1 MLSGKFI
8 PDPVFF
14 AGSKGQKGTGSRIR
28 VCNTGIMN
36 CFVLG
41 ITADTLLKQQY
52 GGLAASHLIG
62 PGSDILL
69 ERERQ
74 IALDR
79 DRQLR

>member
-1 MLSGKFI
+1 MS
-8 PDPVFF
+8 
-14 AGSKGQKGTGSRIR
+14 
-28 VCNTGIMN
+28 
-36 CFVLG
+36 CFVSG